1 MPIPRGLLAVALVLV
16 AGSVAHATPRYSAI
30 VGQDCNLCHINPTGG
45 GLRDPY
51 SSQYLLPTRLAMQIG
66 GRSDEAIANPQIS
79 DDLVVGADLRTMW
92 LWQENKDAGNNF
104 RAMQGSLYF
113 ALGLGDPRYKIYVHQ
128 EFGQRD
134 VNVEA
139 FGLAYILP
147 ANGYVKAGRI
157 VPAFGWKVA
166 DHRAFARRD
175 FVFLPQFPPHSDT
188 GVEIGLY
195 PADFTFEAS
204 VTNGQFQSPVD
215 ANDSVAL
222 AGRTSWKWTR
232 EPFHVVVG
240 GSWYHN
246 EAVNEDLDA
255 VGPLAAARW
264 GRLRWFGEADWTRRE
279 AAPVETS
286 PTVWGF
292 VTSNEL
298 SLQLV
303 QGLDVVATYDF
314 YDPDTDLETGAAHR
328 IGVGMD
334 ALARSFVHLSAKV
347 NLFSFDNGATVESI
361 FEPGSTDGTVDGF
374 TQAELTVHFLY

>member
-1 MPIPRGLLAVALVLV
+1 MSIPRGALAIALVLV
-16 AGSVAHATPRYSAI
+16 AADLAHATPRYSAI

-51 SSQYLLPTRLAMQIG
+51 ASQYLLPTRLAMQVG
-66 GRSDEAIANPQIS
+66 GRTDEAIANPQIS

-104 RAMQGSLYF
+104 REMQGALYF

-147 ANGYVKAGRI
+147 ANGYVKAGRMI
-157 VPAFGWKVA
+157 PAFGWKVA
-166 DHRAFARRD
+166 DHRSFARRD

-188 GVEIGLY
+188 GVEVGLY
-195 PADFTFEAS
+195 PADFTLEAS

-222 AGRTSWKWTR
+222 TGRTSWKWTR

-246 EAVNEDLDA
+246 EATNGNLDA

-264 GRLRWFGEADWTRRE
+264 GRLRWFGETDWTRRE

-286 PTVWGF
+286 PTIWGF
-292 VTSNEL
+292 VSSNEL

-328 IGVGMD
+328 IGVGVD
-334 ALARSFVHLSAKV
+334 ALARSFVQLSAKV
-347 NLFSFDNGATVESI
+347 NLFSFDDGAAIESI
-361 FEPGSTDGTVDGF
+361 FDPGSTDGTVDGF
-374 TQAELTVHFLY
+374 AQAELTVHFLY